1 MTNTPEHPA
10 GQAADAPSLLAHSFP
25 AWDLVPAHP
34 LLLRRRPVLVRS
46 AATPQPATAK
56 PTPSAAPAE
65 RICKQC
71 SEAVD
76 PDSNFCAE
84 CGTRYG

>member
-10 GQAADAPSLLAHSFP
+10 GQTADAPSLLAHSFP

-46 AATPQPATAK
+46 AAPPQPATAML
-56 PTPSAAPAE
+56 TPSAAVAE

-71 SEAVD
+71 HESVD